1 MPAESPTGVIGTA
14 PWDAFLREVDR
25 LLPAPVEL
33 HCTGGFVLR
42 ARYGF
47 ERPTQD
53 VDYIEAVPHQ
63 MASVLQT
70 IAGRESILAKK
81 HQVYLDFV
89 TICDPPD
96 DYKERLVEMFPQ
108 RFSNL
113 RMYALDAHDLVL
125 AKLTRNS
132 PVDLEDVKFLA
143 SKGHLDANVLRE
155 RYARELRPYLYPPE
169 KHDLTL
175 KLWIEASFPSSG

>member
-1 MPAESPTGVIGTA
+1 MPAEYPTGLVGTA

-25 LLPAPVEL
+25 LPPGPVEL
-33 HCTGGFVLR
+33 HCTGGFVLH
-42 ARYGF
+42 ARYGL
-47 ERPTQD
+47 ERPTKD
-53 VDYIEAVPHQ
+53 VDYIEAVPDR
-63 MASVLQT
+63 MVSVLQS
-70 IAGRESILAKK
+70 IAGPESKLAEK
-81 HQVYLDFV
+81 HHLYLDCV
-89 TICDPPD
+89 TISEPPD

-113 RMYALDAHDLVL
+113 RIYALDVHDLVL

-143 SKGHLDANVLRE
+143 SEGHLDANVLRE
-155 RYARELRPYLYPPE
+155 RYTKELRPYLYPPE

-175 KLWIEASFPSSG
+175 ELWIEASFPWSE